1 MIMESLVV
9 ARPERHESRRA
20 GKGGGM
26 KLLSARQR
34 RWLLLAVS
42 LAVVVP
48 LIYAILSGAL
58 GGKAHTNYAN
68 AEAIGFTRENAPAPQ
83 FQLPL
88 LEHHGDLQLS
98 SLAGRP
104 IVLNF
109 WASYCTICRQESPA
123 IAKVAGAV
131 GSKVR
136 FLGVDTEDEQ
146 AAALK
151 FISKYGITYQ
161 VVSDVNGVVASKYG
175 VPGLPV
181 TVFISATGKRILGVN
196 LGALTAAGLTSIL
209 HKLYGA
215 AA

>member
-1 MIMESLVV
+1 
-9 ARPERHESRRA
+9 
-20 GKGGGM
+20 M

-34 RWLLLAVS
+34 RWLLVAVS
-42 LAVVVP
+42 IAVVLP
-48 LIYAILSGAL
+48 LLYVILSGSL
-58 GGKAHTNYAN
+58 SGKARTSYAN
-68 AEAIGFTRENAPAPQ
+68 TEQIGFTREDAPAPQ

-109 WASYCTICRQESPA
+109 WASYCDICRQESPA
-123 IAKVAGAV
+123 IAKVAAAV
-131 GSKVR
+131 GSKVW

-146 AAALK
+146 GAALK
-151 FISKYGITYQ
+151 FISRYGISYR
-161 VVSDVNGVVASKYG
+161 VVSDVNGVVAAKYG

-181 TVFISATGKRILGVN
+181 TVFISASGKRILGIN
-196 LGALTAAGLTSIL
+196 LGALTAASLTSIL
-209 HKLYGA
+209 HRLYGA

>member
-1 MIMESLVV
+1 
-9 ARPERHESRRA
+9 
-20 GKGGGM
+20 M
-26 KLLSARQR
+26 KLLSSRQR
-34 RWLLLAVS
+34 KWLLVAVS
-42 LAVVVP
+42 VAVVVP

-58 GGKAHTNYAN
+58 GGKTAASYPST
-68 AEAIGFTRENAPAPQ
+68 EEIGFTRENAAAPQ

-109 WASYCTICRQESPA
+109 WASYCDVCRQESPA
-123 IAKVAGAV
+123 IAKVADAV

-136 FLGVDTEDEQ
+136 FLGVDTDDEQ
-146 AAALK
+146 GAALK

-161 VVSDVNGVVASKYG
+161 VVSDVNGVVAAKYG

-181 TVFISATGKRILGVN
+181 TIFLSATGKRILGVN
-196 LGALTAAGLTSIL
+196 LGALTAASLTSIL

>member
-1 MIMESLVV
+1 
-9 ARPERHESRRA
+9 
-20 GKGGGM
+20 M

-34 RWLLLAVS
+34 RWLLVAVS
-42 LAVVVP
+42 IAVVLP
-48 LIYAILSGAL
+48 LVYVILSGSL
-58 GGKAHTNYAN
+58 SGKARTSYAN
-68 AEAIGFTRENAPAPQ
+68 EDQIGFTAENAPAPQ

-88 LEHHGDLQLS
+88 LERHGDLQLS

-109 WASYCTICRQESPA
+109 WASYCDICRQESPA
-123 IAKVAGAV
+123 IAKVAAAV
-131 GSKVR
+131 GDRVR

-161 VVSDVNGVVASKYG
+161 VVSDVDGIVATKYG

-181 TVFISATGKRILGVN
+181 TVFISATGKRILGIN
-196 LGALTAAGLTSIL
+196 LGALTAASLTSIL
-209 HKLYGA
+209 RKLYGA